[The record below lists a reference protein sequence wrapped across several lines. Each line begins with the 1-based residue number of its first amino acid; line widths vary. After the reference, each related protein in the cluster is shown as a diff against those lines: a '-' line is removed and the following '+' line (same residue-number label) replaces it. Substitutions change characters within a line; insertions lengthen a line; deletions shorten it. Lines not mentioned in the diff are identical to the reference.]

1 MRDDLISRKALVNS
15 LETGKDK
22 VYEGKTIFEVMN
34 EIISEQETAFDKEKV
49 IEELKANMNSVQGI
63 SGQAVTLM
71 FSNGY
76 YNGVKDAIE
85 IVEKGGV
92 E

>member
-1 MRDDLISRKALVNS
+1 MRDDLISRKALVDS

-49 IEELKANMNSVQGI
+49 IAELKNEIELVVHDPMIAGRYI
-63 SGQAVTLM
+63 KKDRAV
-71 FSNGY
+71 
-76 YNGVKDAIE
+76 K
-85 IVEKGGV
+85 IVEKGGIQ
-92 E
+92 